1 MTLRTIESE
10 FSQALLE
17 QMKERSPIDLTMDG
31 PIITRL
37 HPKIIWNKLLYER
50 HPEHELPAQEI
61 PGWHAR
67 YYANTET
74 AQKAHPEVSLN
85 FDGRPWNVFKFLEG
99 SYEEAIIDFPP
110 LGSVVLSKKELPAQV
125 GNDLCRHLLPP
136 FVTYALSPE
145 LWGPVG
151 KWTRFHSRLHQI
163 LKDHKLLDGEDSV
176 GYYPLISKAQ
186 SLEAAGFLGTKLE
199 KSFVLVL
206 PWDFSLSELEKLE
219 ETIRQE
225 FKCSF

>member
-10 FSQALLE
+10 FSQELLK
-17 QMKERSPIDLTMDG
+17 QMQERSPIDLTMDG

-37 HPKIIWNKLLYER
+37 HPKIIWNKLLYQ
-50 HPEHELPAQEI
+50 HNPEQELPAQEI
-61 PGWHAR
+61 PGWQAC
-67 YYANTET
+67 YYATSKE
-74 AQKAHPEVSLN
+74 AQEAHPEIELN
-85 FDGRPWNVFKFLEG
+85 FDGRPWNIYQFLEG
-99 SYEEAIIDFPP
+99 KFNEAIIHFPP
-110 LGSVVLSKKELPAQV
+110 LGSVVLSK
-125 GNDLCRHLLPP
+125 NDLPSQTGNGLHQHVLPGW
-136 FVTYALSPE
+136 VTYALSPE

-163 LKDHKLLDGEDSV
+163 LKDYKLLDGEDSV
-176 GYYPLISKAQ
+176 GYYPLISEAE
-186 SLEAAGFLGTKLE
+186 SLEEFGFLGTKLE

-206 PWDFSLSELEKLE
+206 PWDFSLSELKKLE

>member
-10 FSQALLE
+10 FSQELLE
-17 QMKERSPIDLTMDG
+17 QMKERSPIDLSMDG
-31 PIITRL
+31 PIISRL
-37 HPKIIWNKLLYER
+37 HPKIIWTKLLLKH
-50 HPEHELPAQEI
+50 HPEQELPAQEI
-61 PGWHAR
+61 PGWNAC
-67 YYANTET
+67 YYATREEALEAFPT
-74 AQKAHPEVSLN
+74 IELN
-85 FDGRPWNVFKFLEG
+85 FDGRPWNLFQFLNGKF
-99 SYEEAIIDFPP
+99 EEAIIDVPP
-110 LGSVVLSKKELPAQV
+110 LGSVVLSKKELPSQE
-125 GNDLCRHLLPP
+125 GRGLHHHLLSIWM
-136 FVTYALSPE
+136 TYALSPE

-163 LKDHKLLDGEDSV
+163 LKDYKLLDGEDSV

-186 SLEAAGFLGTKLE
+186 SLEASGFLGTKLE

-225 FKCSF
+225 FKCSY